1 MSYPKVL
8 RTFSGKFSLKSTVNT
23 MTCNA
28 FTRPHIYCRLP
39 ARKKERI
46 RLEVI
51 RDYKPLLRPSADFV
65 KSGEV
70 SPIYFGIFI
79 SKVRYR
85 LVLLV

>member
-23 MTCNA
+23 MTYNA

-51 RDYKPLLRPSADFV
+51 RDYKP
-65 KSGEV
+65 
-70 SPIYFGIFI
+70 
-79 SKVRYR
+79 
-85 LVLLV
+85 